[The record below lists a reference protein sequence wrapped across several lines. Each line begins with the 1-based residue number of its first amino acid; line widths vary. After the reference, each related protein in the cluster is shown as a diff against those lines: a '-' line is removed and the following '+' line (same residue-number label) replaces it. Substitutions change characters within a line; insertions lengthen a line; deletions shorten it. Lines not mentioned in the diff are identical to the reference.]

1 MPLQLNTIEEYNF
14 VHGLHRNYVNG
25 KYIAIQ
31 PHDLGRPLTH
41 AEMDYNLILNEQ
53 TQAGFRIFGSNADLT
68 LSDDDIGKSLVFH
81 KITADDDDFT
91 KYQTKGYSVDQ
102 YIWILSCCD
111 HFHCE
116 FFVTDHHDGIT
127 STDSEWCQF
136 VVDTISS
143 EDSGVCAF
151 IVDSITSTPEDP
163 CVTFVVDTIVA
174 QDSLIHAGTPTPT
187 PSSSE
192 AAPTPTPS
200 SSEAAPTPTPS
211 SSEAAPTPTPS
222 SSEAAPTPTPTPT
235 TSAVYPMLNYADD
248 QAWLQVLAD
257 WEANNPNCQTPMYS
271 TGSFFQEKASIHNSF
286 TSDPLLSSTHR
297 RRHVLY
303 LVSEIQ
309 PLDAALLEEYRI
321 WKGCPISVPN
331 TPTPTPS
338 TSEPVPT
345 ATATPTPTVSTTNTA
360 TPTPTASTTN
370 TPTPTPT
377 ASTTATAT
385 PTPTPTSSTSAT
397 PTPTPT
403 VSGPNSVWQ
412 IVPGLPAQSGG
423 LEMDE
428 HGILADASQVFYIK
442 GRYVHPGTSYT
453 WDVRTWTSANGNGAS
468 AADFAGGVW
477 PSGSGIWP
485 ASPGYTTYNNGVDYN
500 TPHTIIPFADQL
512 TEPLE
517 YYKIR
522 LFDQNGILVA
532 TYDQTSIVDTSQ
544 DPTYALSVSSP
555 VNENSQN
562 VMTFTLQTT
571 NHFSGDT
578 IPFTLSGTAISGT
591 DYTNATTGQFTLNG
605 VWSNNAQGVPEYQGT
620 YDVTIITDALTE
632 GPETITLTLDGI
644 GTSITGTITDSSET
658 AYNYDCAAAELII
671 DDGTTG
677 DPVTG
682 NILPY
687 NGSAS
692 WGGNIVSFS
701 PSTYQSGTTSYTAII
716 TAPSSD
722 NQGTSYANSGQNIS
736 CSANAN
742 GLES

>member
-187 PSSSE
+187 PTVS
-192 AAPTPTPS
+192 TTN
-200 SSEAAPTPTPS
+200 
-211 SSEAAPTPTPS
+211 
-222 SSEAAPTPTPTPT
+222 TPTPTVSTTATATPT
-235 TSAVYPMLNYADD
+235 PTV
-248 QAWLQVLAD
+248 
-257 WEANNPNCQTPMYS
+257 S
-271 TGSFFQEKASIHNSF
+271 T
-286 TSDPLLSSTHR
+286 T
-297 RRHVLY
+297 
-303 LVSEIQ
+303 
-309 PLDAALLEEYRI
+309 
-321 WKGCPISVPN
+321 N

-345 ATATPTPTVSTTNTA
+345 ATAT
-360 TPTPTASTTN
+360 ASA
-370 TPTPTPT
+370 TPTPT
-377 ASTTATAT
+377 ASTTAT
-385 PTPTPTSSTSAT
+385 AT

-412 IVPGLPAQSGG
+412 IVPGLPAESGG

-716 TAPSSD
+716 TAPGSD
-722 NQGTSYANSGQNIS
+722 NQGYSYANSGQNIS

>member
-187 PSSSE
+187 PTVSTTNTPTPTVSTTATATPTPTVSTTNT
-192 AAPTPTPS
+192 PTPTPS
-200 SSEAAPTPTPS
+200 SSVGV
-211 SSEAAPTPTPS
+211 
-222 SSEAAPTPTPTPT
+222 TPTPTVSTTNTPT
-235 TSAVYPMLNYADD
+235 PTVSTTATA
-248 QAWLQVLAD
+248 
-257 WEANNPNCQTPMYS
+257 TPTPTVS
-271 TGSFFQEKASIHNSF
+271 T
-286 TSDPLLSSTHR
+286 T
-297 RRHVLY
+297 
-303 LVSEIQ
+303 
-309 PLDAALLEEYRI
+309 
-321 WKGCPISVPN
+321 N

-345 ATATPTPTVSTTNTA
+345 ATAT
-360 TPTPTASTTN
+360 ASA
-370 TPTPTPT
+370 TPTPT

-385 PTPTPTSSTSAT
+385 PTPTPTE
-397 PTPTPT
+397 
-403 VSGPNSVWQ
+403 SGPNSVWQ
-412 IVPGLPAQSGG
+412 IVPGLPAESGG

-716 TAPSSD
+716 TAPGSD
-722 NQGTSYANSGQNIS
+722 NQGYSYANSGQNIS